1 MPGRLEGRGEQVA
14 GRQTAVGPP
23 YVGDVEDLLPGGEV
37 VEVTSGP
44 DGLTQGQVA
53 RQDDVFSAERDEEG
67 HPARS
72 TGLSPELW

>member
-1 MPGRLEGRGEQVA
+1 
-14 GRQTAVGPP
+14 
-23 YVGDVEDLLPGGEV
+23 
-37 VEVTSGP
+37 VTSGP